1 MRTNYVFGWVW
12 KKQYEVWVC
21 VCEKNVYPEINMWC
35 KNHRYLRTKIDAKVS
50 IMNQK
55 DETWMINICSL
66 YSQTKRTLMFPLF
79 FYVQMKGINCSL
91 KVVFVP
97 KNTQADSRFVP
108 YIYIFW
114 KKKTFKKCVRHC
126 LCIGNYL

>member
-1 MRTNYVFGWVW
+1 
-12 KKQYEVWVC
+12 
-21 VCEKNVYPEINMWC
+21 
-35 KNHRYLRTKIDAKVS
+35 
-50 IMNQK
+50 
-55 DETWMINICSL
+55 MINICSL

-114 KKKTFKKCVRHC
+114 KKKTLKKCVRHC